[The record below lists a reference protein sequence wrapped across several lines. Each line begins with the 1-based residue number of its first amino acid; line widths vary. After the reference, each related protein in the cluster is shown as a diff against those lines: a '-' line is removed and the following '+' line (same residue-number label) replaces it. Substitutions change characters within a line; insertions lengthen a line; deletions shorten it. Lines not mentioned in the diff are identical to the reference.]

1 MSIQFPD
8 SDVSFGGVKASLAQ
22 AEVDTM
28 LLLVLFTEPF
38 HNNVLTQHCI
48 SI

>member
-1 MSIQFPD
+1 MSIHFPD
-8 SDVSFGGVKASLAQ
+8 SDVSFGGVKASLAK
-22 AEVDTM
+22 AEVDTT

>member
-1 MSIQFPD
+1 MSIYFPH
-8 SDVSFGGVKASLAQ
+8 SGVSFGGVRASLAK

-38 HNNVLTQHCI
+38 QNIVLTQHCI
-48 SI
+48 CI